1 MRKCPECGGKL
12 LTIVYGLPIDEIYE
26 HAEEK
31 GLYFAGCCVDLYK
44 YHCKKCGT
52 EFTKDFKMSRHKDDN
67 IFASKK
73 NDGEH

>member
-1 MRKCPECGGKL
+1 MKKCPECGGKL

-31 GLYFAGCCVDLYK
+31 GLYFAGCCVD
-44 YHCKKCGT
+44 
-52 EFTKDFKMSRHKDDN
+52 KMSRRKDDD
-67 IFASKK
+67 IFASEK